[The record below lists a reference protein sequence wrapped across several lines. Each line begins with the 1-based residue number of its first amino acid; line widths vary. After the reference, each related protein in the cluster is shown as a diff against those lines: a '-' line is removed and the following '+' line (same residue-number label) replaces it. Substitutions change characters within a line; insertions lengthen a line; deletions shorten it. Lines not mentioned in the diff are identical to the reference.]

1 MCLWLSSSWGS
12 PGLWRPDFPS
22 PWTCL
27 LGSREPRPPL
37 LLLLTPWAP
46 TLPPAYF
53 PQSSAPCRPHWDS
66 QGKLAHNWCRTEH
79 TPVLQ
84 PVSRTPGLKGRMA
97 VFFWWAGEPSLE
109 SCRLPLPPS
118 LWTTKHLKALLSPP
132 QSHGILSSFLLSQT
146 PPPFPSSQSLVLPYF
161 LSVPTGGGEGFLAIL
176 VPMASSA
183 QPLDSGVVTGKA
195 RKASPSFL
203 V

>member
-27 LGSREPRPPL
+27 LGSREPCPPL

-66 QGKLAHNWCRTEH
+66 QGKLAHIWCRTEY

-84 PVSRTPGLKGRMA
+84 PVSRTPGSKGRMA

-109 SCRLPLPPS
+109 SCRLPPPS
-118 LWTTKHLKALLSPP
+118 LPCGPPSTSRPCCPHHRVMGFSLPSFFPRPHLLSLLPSHSSCPISCLSP
-132 QSHGILSSFLLSQT
+132 QEVGRGSWPSLFLWLHQPSH
-146 PPPFPSSQSLVLPYF
+146 
-161 LSVPTGGGEGFLAIL
+161 
-176 VPMASSA
+176 
-183 QPLDSGVVTGKA
+183 
-195 RKASPSFL
+195 
-203 V
+203 